1 MRTPVAV
8 RPARPEDLDVLVSL
22 SLAARSESQVGSQL
36 CTDDA
41 ERLRHQI
48 GALVAEPGAC
58 GLVGLLDDEV
68 CGLVLA
74 RIVGPS
80 IFTEDVTV
88 SIEVVFVAEGAR
100 RRGVGHALLGGV
112 VEEAQ
117 RVGATDVLA
126 VPLPGARG
134 MHRFLAR
141 LGFAPAA
148 AHRVVSTEALQRRL
162 VADGPAQASAGRRPA
177 RVGLDDLIAR
187 RRRARA
193 GRAGLPGV
201 SGVSGVSGTEAAQ
214 AGRASISMQVSRA
227 EQMRRP
233 RGSSTTTS

>member
-1 MRTPVAV
+1 MRSPVAV

-22 SLAARSESQVGSQL
+22 SLAARAESLVGSQL

-41 ERLRHQI
+41 DRLRHQI
-48 GALVAEPGAC
+48 GALVAEPGAL
-58 GLVGLLDDEV
+58 GLVGLLDDEL

-80 IFTEDVTV
+80 LFTDEVTV
-88 SIEVVFVAEGAR
+88 SIEAVYVADGAR

-112 VEEAQ
+112 VEEAK
-117 RVGATDVLA
+117 RVGASDVLA

-134 MHRFLAR
+134 MLRFLAR

-148 AHRVVSTEALQRRL
+148 AHRVVSTEALQRKL
-162 VADGPAQASAGRRPA
+162 VADAPGQGSGGRRPA
-177 RVGLDDLIAR
+177 RAGLDDLIAR

-193 GRAGLPGV
+193 GRTAAAASTV
-201 SGVSGVSGTEAAQ
+201 EAAQ
-214 AGRASISMQVSRA
+214 PSRASISMQVNRA
-227 EQMRRP
+227 EQIRRP

>member
-1 MRTPVAV
+1 M
-8 RPARPEDLDVLVSL
+8 
-22 SLAARSESQVGSQL
+22 SLAARAESVVGAQL

-41 ERLRHQI
+41 DRLRHQI
-48 GALVAEPGAC
+48 GALVGEPGAC
-58 GLVGLLDDEV
+58 GLVGLLDGEV
-68 CGLVLA
+68 CGLALA

-80 IFTEDVTV
+80 LFTDEVAV
-88 SIEVVFVAEGAR
+88 SIEAVYVAEGAR
-100 RRGVGHALLGGV
+100 RRGVGHALLGAV

-117 RVGATDVLA
+117 RAGAADVLA

-134 MHRFLAR
+134 MLRFLAR

-148 AHRVVSTEALQRRL
+148 AHRVASTEALQRRL
-162 VADGPAQASAGRRPA
+162 VADAPARRSA

-193 GRAGLPGV
+193 GRAATPA
-201 SGVSGVSGTEAAQ
+201 EAAVAQ
-214 AGRASISMQVSRA
+214 TGRSSISMQVSRA
-227 EQMRRP
+227 EQIRRP

>member
-1 MRTPVAV
+1 VRSPVAV

-22 SLAARSESQVGSQL
+22 SLAARAESLVGSQL

-41 ERLRHQI
+41 DRLRHQI
-48 GALVAEPGAC
+48 GALVGEPGAV
-58 GLVGLLDDEV
+58 GLVGLLDEEV

-74 RIVGPS
+74 RIVGPGL
-80 IFTEDVTV
+80 FTDEVTV
-88 SIEVVFVAEGAR
+88 SIEAVYVAEGAR

-117 RVGATDVLA
+117 RVGASDVLA

-134 MHRFLAR
+134 MLRFLAR

-148 AHRVVSTEALQRRL
+148 AHRVVSTEVLQRRL
-162 VADGPAQASAGRRPA
+162 VADAPARRPA
-177 RVGLDDLIAR
+177 RLDDLIAR

-193 GRAGLPGV
+193 GRAA
-201 SGVSGVSGTEAAQ
+201 GTPAAEGAQ
-214 AGRASISMQVSRA
+214 PAASGRASISMQVSRA
-227 EQMRRP
+227 EQTRRP